1 MKGFRADDDGFTLAE
16 MLIALLILGVGAVAM
31 VGAMGSLVR
40 SSVTYRGF
48 SATDNYTKTYL
59 EAVKQKASATAWSC
73 NIDLTPVGLPVT
85 DLPAPSVLLTW
96 IDGPS
101 GSPIPPSTTPSRT
114 ACEDFAYKKCPAEP
128 SAPTVAECVPGAVRV
143 QVSVGKPGTLNS
155 PSVEAGTETV
165 VRRGNA

>member
-1 MKGFRADDDGFTLAE
+1 MRRLRADDGGFTLAE

-59 EAVKQKASATAWSC
+59 EGVKQKASSTAWSC
-73 NIDLTPVGLPVT
+73 NIDLTPVGLPAT
-85 DLPAPSVLLTW
+85 DLPAPEVVLTW
-96 IDGPS
+96 IDGTA
-101 GSPIPPSTTPSRT
+101 GSAIPPSTKDSRS
-114 ACEDFAYKKCPAEP
+114 ACEDFAYNRCPAEP
-128 SAPTVAECVPGAVRV
+128 SAPTVAECIPGAVRV
-143 QVSVGKPGTLNS
+143 QVSVGREGTLNS